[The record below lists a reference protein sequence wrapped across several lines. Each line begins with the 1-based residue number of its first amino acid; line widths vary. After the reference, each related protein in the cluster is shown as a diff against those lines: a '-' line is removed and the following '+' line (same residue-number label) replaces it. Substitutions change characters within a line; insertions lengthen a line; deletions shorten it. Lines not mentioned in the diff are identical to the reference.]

1 MADNKMFFA
10 IADSY
15 QQGHMDKDLDLVFN
29 QAAKD
34 GIILLPGD
42 GRPYAEAKSGSYEL
56 ADLLLPVDLK
66 TWGTVTKAHNGG
78 MDVFPEWFKYNPAGF
93 FEFTQED
100 FLLAFIKC
108 KRLTKHHGAFLMDG
122 APVSKPDVKGAL
134 RRSLA
139 IVRKDAGKEI
149 YGAYA
154 ALNTMVEDDEPDDK
168 RGRLSIESLAEELE
182 KRGYNVRFNVIT
194 AEYEV
199 TGTTPSGRIMAQ
211 DDLVTRMHDDLAD
224 NYTGCSFDVL
234 TQYVSYLSR
243 ENRYNPVMDLLA
255 ATKWDGVDRLP
266 QLFALVGVENDPLSR
281 TLIRKWLFQTVA
293 LLFNDAA
300 DPFGADG
307 CLVFNGE
314 QGAGK
319 TTLLR
324 HLALRDAWFA
334 EGCSISDYDKDTSR
348 RVITRWISELG
359 EVESTLKSDV
369 SKLKAFVSSAVDRYR
384 LPYGRADIV
393 APRHTSLAATCNS
406 DRYLIDPTGNRR
418 WWSIP
423 FTRKIPREELLAL
436 DPMQLWSQV
445 YALVAPLSYKDKAGC
460 FRLTAEEQEQLAV
473 RNGEYEKP
481 SKGQEEVEDILAR
494 AQAEALTF
502 KRMTVA
508 EFKEL
513 WPVLRGYTTQQIG
526 VALKRCGIESIR
538 TTKARLME
546 LPTPSASGSPWRE

>member
-266 QLFALVGVENDPLSR
+266 HLFALVGVENDPLSR

>member
-10 IADSY
+10 IADRY
-15 QQGHMDKDLDLVFN
+15 QQGQMDKDLDLVFN
-29 QAAKD
+29 QAAMD

-56 ADLLLPVDLK
+56 ADLLLPVDFK
-66 TWGTVTKAHNGG
+66 TWKTVTQAHNGG
-78 MDVFPEWFKYNPAGF
+78 MDVFPEWFTYNPAGF

-100 FLLAFIKC
+100 FLLAFIRC
-108 KRLTKHHGAFLMDG
+108 KHLTKHHGAFLMDG

-168 RGRLSIESLAEELE
+168 RGRLSIEALAEELE

-199 TGTTPSGRIMAQ
+199 TGTTPSGRIMVQ

-266 QLFALVGVENDPLSR
+266 QLFALVGVEDDPLSK
-281 TLIRKWLFQTVA
+281 TLIRKWLLQTVA

-319 TTLLR
+319 TSLLR

-334 EGCSISDYDKDTSR
+334 EGCSIDDRDKDTTR
-348 RVITRWISELG
+348 RIVTKWLAELG

-384 LPYGRADIV
+384 LPYGRADV
-393 APRHTSLAATCNS
+393 VTPRHTSLAATCNS

-436 DPMQLWSQV
+436 DPLQLWVQV
-445 YALVAPLSYKDKAGC
+445 FALVNPLSYKDKAGC
-460 FRLTAEEQEQLAV
+460 FRLTAEEQEQLSV